1 MTGEIPRVL
10 DSQELGTRE
19 ALRKVASPQERNA
32 RVAFAAEQDIK
43 QDLHVIRVKW
53 VELAAKL
60 TDFIDNE
67 RYLALGFTTI
77 QEWLAQPEINISMQ
91 KLYAYT
97 QMYRE
102 WIVKRQVD
110 AERPGGR
117 GEPLPLRSAG
127 ALQEP
132 SAGGLG
138 PPGRHGRAAVLP
150 MLGVRFAGEA
160 QGVMMRW
167 VRQPEH
173 EAQLR
178 PMFEDQGFPE
188 ASIPKVFYG
197 FDGDTEVL
205 HALVARD
212 DLGTAG
218 GGAPDWRWRHA
229 ARG

>member
-102 WIVKRQVD
+102 WIVKRQID
-110 AERPGGR
+110 AERLADMSMQSLREITPSVRMGR
-117 GEPLPLRSAG
+117 TPRTSRCTTNA
-127 ALQEP
+127 
-132 SAGGLG
+132 
-138 PPGRHGRAAVLP
+138 RRA
-150 MLGVRFAGEA
+150 VRG
-160 QGVMMRW
+160 
-167 VRQPEH
+167 
-173 EAQLR
+173 
-178 PMFEDQGFPE
+178 
-188 ASIPKVFYG
+188 
-197 FDGDTEVL
+197 
-205 HALVARD
+205 
-212 DLGTAG
+212 
-218 GGAPDWRWRHA
+218 
-229 ARG
+229 

>member
-32 RVAFAAEQDIK
+32 RVAFTAEQAIK
-43 QDLHVIRVKW
+43 QDIHEIRVKW

-67 RYLALGFTTI
+67 RYIALGFTTI

-110 AERPGGR
+110 AERLADMSMQSLREVTPSVRLGR
-117 GEPLPLRSAG
+117 IDPESALADAESLSRSDLRERYKSHLPAVSGLQDARDEPLYFTCSACG
-127 ALQEP
+127 
-132 SAGGLG
+132 S
-138 PPGRHGRAAVLP
+138 R
-150 MLGVRFAGEA
+150 VRRKDA
-160 QGVMMRW
+160 
-167 VRQPEH
+167 
-173 EAQLR
+173 
-178 PMFEDQGFPE
+178 
-188 ASIPKVFYG
+188 
-197 FDGDTEVL
+197 
-205 HALVARD
+205 
-212 DLGTAG
+212 
-218 GGAPDWRWRHA
+218 
-229 ARG
+229 

>member
-32 RVAFAAEQDIK
+32 RVAFTAEQAIK
-43 QDLHVIRVKW
+43 QDIHEIRVKW

-102 WIVKRQVD
+102 WIVKRQID
-110 AERPGGR
+110 AERLADMSDAEPPRDHPLGAHGQDRPGECPGGR

-132 SAGGLG
+132 SAGGLRASRT
-138 PPGRHGRAAVLP
+138 PGTSRCTSRA
-150 MLGVRFAGEA
+150 
-160 QGVMMRW
+160 
-167 VRQPEH
+167 
-173 EAQLR
+173 
-178 PMFEDQGFPE
+178 
-188 ASIPKVFYG
+188 
-197 FDGDTEVL
+197 
-205 HALVARD
+205 
-212 DLGTAG
+212 
-218 GGAPDWRWRHA
+218 RHA